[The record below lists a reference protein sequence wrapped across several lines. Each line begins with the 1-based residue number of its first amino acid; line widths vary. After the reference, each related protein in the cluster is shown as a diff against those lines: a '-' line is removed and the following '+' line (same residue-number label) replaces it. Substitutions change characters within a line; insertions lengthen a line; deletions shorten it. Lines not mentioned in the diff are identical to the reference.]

1 MQEDLKIKQYRRA
14 YNEKQV
20 TYPKAS
26 LVPVDLPRG
35 TLLIG
40 YFHISK

>member
-1 MQEDLKIKQYRRA
+1 MHQDLKIKQHRVA

-20 TYPKAS
+20 TYPKAA
-26 LVPVDLPRG
+26 LVPADLPRG